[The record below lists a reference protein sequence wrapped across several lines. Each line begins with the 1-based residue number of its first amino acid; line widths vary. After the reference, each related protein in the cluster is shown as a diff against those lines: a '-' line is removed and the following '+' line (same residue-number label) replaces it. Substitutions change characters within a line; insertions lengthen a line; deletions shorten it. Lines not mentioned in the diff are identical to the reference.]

1 MKKLSEL
8 LAEFNLPLQR
18 FTIESTDALSPE
30 NEYDMEGPILKHYDN
45 YSTMTAKTS
54 LDIVMVAHF
63 LKSYFFVKSQ
73 AVFLDNLPFSSI
85 SIDGVSI
92 HQLDSKEMAMLVK
105 SKMIRLEWEPGDFP
119 PNYQYIFSPI
129 RYSNTF
135 NFLRSI
141 NFRRISKNLMIL
153 FW

>member
-30 NEYDMEGPILKHYDN
+30 NEYDMEGPVLKHYDN

-54 LDIVMVAHF
+54 LDIVMVAHC

-73 AVFLDNLPFSSI
+73 AVFLD
-85 SIDGVSI
+85 
-92 HQLDSKEMAMLVK
+92 
-105 SKMIRLEWEPGDFP
+105 
-119 PNYQYIFSPI
+119 IF
-129 RYSNTF
+129 
-135 NFLRSI
+135 I
-141 NFRRISKNLMIL
+141 NSWQKNLKVKPIIRHSL
-153 FW
+153 S

>member
-85 SIDGVSI
+85 SIDGVST

-129 RYSNTF
+129 R
-135 NFLRSI
+135 
-141 NFRRISKNLMIL
+141 
-153 FW
+153 

>member
-63 LKSYFFVKSQ
+63 LNSYFFVKPQ

-85 SIDGVSI
+85 SIDGVST

-105 SKMIRLEWEPGDFP
+105 SKMIRLE
-119 PNYQYIFSPI
+119 
-129 RYSNTF
+129 
-135 NFLRSI
+135 
-141 NFRRISKNLMIL
+141 
-153 FW
+153 

>member
-30 NEYDMEGPILKHYDN
+30 NEYDMEGPVLKHYDN

-129 RYSNTF
+129 R
-135 NFLRSI
+135 
-141 NFRRISKNLMIL
+141 
-153 FW
+153 